1 MNFKFRIGEKVSKND
16 IILKMEKIIAA
27 VFLFVFAA
35 RVDAQNAAIPVSK
48 HQFIVIAHRGD
59 HVDVPE
65 NTIAAFEQGI
75 KHGVDYVEI
84 DLRTTKDSV
93 LVIMHD
99 ATVDRMTDGKGTVS
113 DMTLNEIKQLK
124 ITDKKKNSGKA
135 FEIPTFEEVLKT
147 CRDRIHIY
155 LDFKNADVQQCYN
168 MIKQYGMEGQVIVYI
183 NSPFQYQEWR
193 RLVPSVPVMLSLP
206 ASVKNEDQLK
216 TFLDKYPLEL
226 LDGDYSDYTPGMVTY
241 ANKEGKK
248 VWPDIQS
255 PGEAD
260 NWDKAVETGF
270 MGLQTDHPEE
280 LINYLQ
286 KKGLR

>member
-1 MNFKFRIGEKVSKND
+1 MQIDRTTNMKK
-16 IILKMEKIIAA
+16 LIAT
-27 VFLFVFAA
+27 VLLFVF
-35 RVDAQNAAIPVSK
+35 VSPIDAQKAALPVSEHK
-48 HQFIVIAHRGD
+48 FIVIAHRGD

-99 ATVDRMTDGKGTVS
+99 ATVDRMTNGKGLVS
-113 DMTLNEIKQLK
+113 DLTLKEIKELK
-124 ITDKKKNSGKA
+124 VIDKKKGSGK
-135 FEIPTFEEVLKT
+135 EYKIPTFEEVLQT
-147 CRDRIHIY
+147 CRNRIHIY
-155 LDFKNADVQQCYN
+155 LDFKNAGVQQCYD
-168 MIKQYGMEGQVIVYI
+168 MIRQYGMVPQVIVYI

-193 RLVPSVPVMLSLP
+193 RLAPSMPLMVSLP
-206 ASVKNEDQLK
+206 GDVKNEDGLK
-216 TFLDKYPLEL
+216 TFIDKYSLEL
-226 LDGDYSDYTPGMVTY
+226 LDGDYRDYTPAMVTY
-241 ANKEGKK
+241 ATKEGKK

-255 PGEAD
+255 AGEAS
-260 NWDKAVETGF
+260 NWDKAVEMGF
-270 MGLQTDHPEE
+270 SGLQTDHPEE